1 MPIRRR
7 LAKYQPP
14 KKQDVQYQQISHD
27 LAEKTKKIEREGAVM
42 EMWFFWPL
50 YALFKLILGEIP
62 SIHWQIFLLIS
73 LFK

>member
-42 EMWFFWPL
+42 EM
-50 YALFKLILGEIP
+50 
-62 SIHWQIFLLIS
+62 
-73 LFK
+73 